1 MTGSQVKPS
10 TAASTAASRP
20 APLANGPWG
29 SLKQL
34 LDRLLVVNVF
44 LVIGAALWFGLAVVL
59 QSQGRGGPLRAFQ
72 SLWEPL
78 IMPSVGLLMAAALL
92 SGILGWWQRRG
103 QP

>member
-1 MTGSQVKPS
+1 
-10 TAASTAASRP
+10 
-20 APLANGPWG
+20 
-29 SLKQL
+29 

-44 LVIGAALWFGLAVVL
+44 LVIGAAIWFGLAVVM
-59 QSQGRGGPLRAFQ
+59 QSQGRGGPLQAFQ

-78 IMPSVGLLMAAALL
+78 IMPAVGLLMAAALL

>member
-1 MTGSQVKPS
+1 MTGSQAKPTVPS
-10 TAASTAASRP
+10 TPPPP
-20 APLANGPWG
+20 ATKGLWG

-34 LDRLLVVNVF
+34 LDRLLVVDVF
-44 LVIGAALWFGLAVVL
+44 LVIGAALWFALAVVL
-59 QSQGRGGPLRAFQ
+59 QGQGRGGPLQAFQ

-78 IMPSVGLLMAAALL
+78 IMPAVGLLMAAALL

>member
-1 MTGSQVKPS
+1 MTDSQAKP
-10 TAASTAASRP
+10 TATGTRP
-20 APLANGPWG
+20 SPLPHGPWG
-29 SLKQL
+29 TLKQL

-44 LVIGAALWFGLAVVL
+44 LVIGAALWFALAVVL
-59 QSQGRGGPLRAFQ
+59 QSQGRGGPLQAFQ

-78 IMPSVGLLMAAALL
+78 IMPAVGLLMAAALL

>member
-1 MTGSQVKPS
+1 MKGSQAKP
-10 TAASTAASRP
+10 TAATTRIAP
-20 APLANGPWG
+20 APNGPWG

-44 LVIGAALWFGLAVVL
+44 LVIGAALWFALAVVL
-59 QSQGRGGPLRAFQ
+59 QSQGRGGPLQAFQ

-78 IMPSVGLLMAAALL
+78 IMPAVGLLMAAALL

-103 QP
+103 QA

>member
-1 MTGSQVKPS
+1 MTGSQAKPTAPS
-10 TAASTAASRP
+10 TPPPPVTKG
-20 APLANGPWG
+20 LWG

-34 LDRLLVVNVF
+34 LDQLLVVNVF

-59 QSQGRGGPLRAFQ
+59 QGQGRGGPLQAFQ

-78 IMPSVGLLMAAALL
+78 IMPAVGLLMAAALL
-92 SGILGWWQRRG
+92 NGMLGWWQRRG

>member
-1 MTGSQVKPS
+1 MTGSRVKPT
-10 TAASTAASRP
+10 TAGSRP

-44 LVIGAALWFGLAVVL
+44 LV
-59 QSQGRGGPLRAFQ
+59 
-72 SLWEPL
+72 
-78 IMPSVGLLMAAALL
+78 MPAVGLLMAAALL